1 MLLWNMDDA
10 SRNLILQLLTQ
21 DALEESNRHKG
32 KQRAGVFTDGE
43 LAMQEWSGQLNQS
56 STLIQDRQ
64 MALSIANAVS
74 EDGVAITL
82 AAQEEDRAFADRRL
96 AFQLAGKTPPANEQP
111 SAHEQPLRLV
121 GTVFSE
127 GVASQI
133 DAQDNFL
140 RENHPNKRR
149 CVAES
154 SKTAESRQCIV
165 GLQAECAACNDRK
178 PTCDMIQAHCPH
190 LFCKDC
196 MTHLIKGALKDQSLF
211 PPRCCRIPIPPSELK
226 KHLDAGLTR
235 SFEEKEIESNDPY
248 RTYCSNAHCAKYI
261 PPPQV
266 DGYVGTCH
274 TCRARTCTLC
284 KRLAHDGPCI
294 GEDNEIMELAKQSGW
309 QQCPHCHHLI
319 ELNTGCNHI
328 T

>member
-1 MLLWNMDDA
+1 MLWNMDEA
-10 SRNLILQLLTQ
+10 SRKLILQLLTQ

-56 STLIQDRQ
+56 SIFIQDHQ
-64 MALSIANAVS
+64 TALSMANAVS
-74 EDGVAITL
+74 GDGVALTL

-96 AFQLAGKTPPANEQP
+96 AFQLAGKTPPA
-111 SAHEQPLRLV
+111 HEQPLRLV
-121 GTVFSE
+121 DTVFSE
-127 GVASQI
+127 GFASQI
-133 DAQDNFL
+133 DAQNEFL

-154 SKTAESRQCIV
+154 SKAAESRQFIAV
-165 GLQAECAACNDRK
+165 VQAECAACNDK
-178 PTCDMIQAHCPH
+178 KAAYDMIQAYCPH
-190 LFCKDC
+190 WFCKDC
-196 MTHLIKGALKDQSLF
+196 ITHLVKDALKDQSLF

-226 KHLDAGLTR
+226 KHIDAGLVR
-235 SFEEKEIESNDPY
+235 SFEEKEIENNDPY
-248 RTYCSNAHCAKYI
+248 RTYCSNADCAKYI

-266 DGYVGTCH
+266 VGYVGICH
-274 TCRARTCTLC
+274 TCHARTCTLC
-284 KRLAHDGPCI
+284 KRLAHDGPCL
-294 GEDNEIMELAKQSGW
+294 EEETEIMELAKQSGW
-309 QQCPHCHHLI
+309 QQCPKCHHLI